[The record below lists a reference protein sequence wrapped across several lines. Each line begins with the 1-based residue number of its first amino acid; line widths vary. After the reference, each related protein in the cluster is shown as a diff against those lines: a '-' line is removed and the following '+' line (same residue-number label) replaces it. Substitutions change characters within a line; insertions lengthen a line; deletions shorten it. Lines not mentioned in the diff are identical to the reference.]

1 MDPFNLQEFQQTTKP
16 ILLGGGKHNFGPFTK
31 RKYSPF
37 TPVFINRRTK
47 NRFNLKTTL
56 IFLDYICKTSTPPFS

>member
-31 RKYSPF
+31 KKYSPF
-37 TPVFINRRTK
+37 TPVSY
-47 NRFNLKTTL
+47 LK
-56 IFLDYICKTSTPPFS
+56 